1 MIKTESRLVGRHKAA
16 VPSESRP
23 LGATDKSKLPI
34 LEKTLPTV
42 HSRRTFALPL
52 VLKKTDPKVGVHTGH
67 LPKAERGILPSKQF
81 LTTKGC
87 RFGKHQASSAPNS
100 GTRAG
105 QKLSLSKLKM

>member
-23 LGATDKSKLPI
+23 SGYRQIKATHTGENTANGSQSKNVCPAFGSEKKS
-34 LEKTLPTV
+34 
-42 HSRRTFALPL
+42 
-52 VLKKTDPKVGVHTGH
+52 DPKVGVHTGH